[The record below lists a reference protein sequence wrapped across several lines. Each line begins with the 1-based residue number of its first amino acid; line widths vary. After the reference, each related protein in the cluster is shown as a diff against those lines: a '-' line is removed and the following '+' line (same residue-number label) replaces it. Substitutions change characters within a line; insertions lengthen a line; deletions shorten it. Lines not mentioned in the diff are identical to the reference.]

1 MNVERHRQCRLDICM
16 KKGLQRNDTEICREV
31 QSGHKDIE
39 TAVQVDKDMYENVQI
54 HRLNVQLT
62 EIDTS

>member
-1 MNVERHRQCRLDICM
+1 MNVETLTMQIGYM

-31 QSGHKDIE
+31 QSGHMDIK
-39 TAVQVDKDMYENVQI
+39 TVLQLDKDMYENAQI
-54 HRLNVQLT
+54 HNVQLT